1 MSAPWIAVLL
11 LIPAMS
17 GCVGLAVAGAGAAAF
32 GQGKTPIDHTV
43 SWIEGKDCSTVR
55 SRQGLTYCVEDERQ
69 PLYAGHCFRTLGEV
83 TCYTEERPY
92 PGHQAAV
99 SGGRPP
105 AAGSPSAQ
113 GLPAASKPLAAI
125 PSNRN

>member
-1 MSAPWIAVLL
+1 MIAPWIAVLL
-11 LIPAMS
+11 LMPALS

-43 SWIEGKDCSTVR
+43 SWIEGKDCSSIR

-69 PLYAGHCFRTLGEV
+69 PPYSAHCFRTLGEV
-83 TCYTEERPY
+83 TCYTEQRPY
-92 PGHQAAV
+92 PGRQAALF
-99 SGGRPP
+99 SGTAATDTAP
-105 AAGSPSAQ
+105 AQ
-113 GLPAASKPLAAI
+113 DLAAANRPLAAT